1 MHDPSARQEI
11 ADASQFPGAPG
22 RSGRVGSLIASTSQT
37 PRAARS
43 RGVVV
48 PAGVRARAASTRQA
62 PTCHSPRRPGH
73 LAGLRIFET

>member
-11 ADASQFPGAPG
+11 ADASQFAGAPG
-22 RSGRVGSLIASTSQT
+22 WSGRVGSFIASTLQT
-37 PRAARS
+37 PCAARS

-48 PAGVRARAASTRQA
+48 PAGVRARAGIHPAG
-62 PTCHSPRRPGH
+62 PTCHSPRRPAH